1 MLARQGHHSGAQ
13 RRLRLLVCTH
23 FPGSAVGRVDGG
35 EPNAPGSV
43 NVVGMPRFWC
53 SRGEA
58 GWPPVVLVLRSG
70 VVLLFGAGV
79 GGGVR
84 GGGSAHFFSTWQ
96 VLAL

>member
-1 MLARQGHHSGAQ
+1 
-13 RRLRLLVCTH
+13 
-23 FPGSAVGRVDGG
+23 
-35 EPNAPGSV
+35 
-43 NVVGMPRFWC
+43 VVGMPRFWC